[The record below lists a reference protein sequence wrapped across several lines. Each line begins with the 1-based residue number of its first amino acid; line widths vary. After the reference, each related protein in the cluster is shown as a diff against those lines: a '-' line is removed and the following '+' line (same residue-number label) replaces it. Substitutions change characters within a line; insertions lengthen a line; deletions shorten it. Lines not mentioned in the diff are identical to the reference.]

1 MRLDTFL
8 TYAKRYPDVI
18 KQDLV
23 FIANSSNLLD
33 TYFYDDNDALVD
45 ITGAT
50 VIFIV
55 KSKPSDANSSAVI
68 NKSITTFTAAQN
80 GNTLIEVTQSECASL
95 LGNYVYELRIELADS
110 GYDYILKQGNLTF
123 QKSLYATS

>member
-33 TYFYDDNDALVD
+33 TYFFDDDDALVD

-68 NKSITTFTAAQN
+68 NKSITSFTAAQN

-95 LGNYVYELRIELADS
+95 LGNYVYELRIALADS
-110 GYDYILKQGNLTF
+110 GYEYILKQGNLTF
-123 QKSLYATS
+123 QKSLFSAS